1 MPFFLFQLCLID
13 VSQLTHALCVLMH
26 YANMWI
32 SMWEACGHTCFEGI
46 HAQCVYAGML
56 FCGLADMFNFKRRP
70 CLTYVTCWEPHAGVL
85 VSVCLFLCGLFMFG
99 CYFLMF
105 NLLLCHTRS
114 IEGSTQSCDTRG
126 LFNLNT
132 FNWSQW
138 LMTTVLNRSHLSC
151 THVSVS
157 PLCRATKI
165 SYFLSKKHIQWQ
177 SPVSVFS
184 PRPCRI

>member
-1 MPFFLFQLCLID
+1 MLCVFWCIMLICEFPCGKHVGIHVSREFMHNVFMQACYFVGWLTCLILSVGRVLRMWHAENLMLVSWLVCVSFCVVCLCLGVIF
-13 VSQLTHALCVLMH
+13 
-26 YANMWI
+26 W
-32 SMWEACGHTCFEGI
+32 
-46 HAQCVYAGML
+46 
-56 FCGLADMFNFKRRP
+56 
-70 CLTYVTCWEPHAGVL
+70 CLTFF
-85 VSVCLFLCGLFMFG
+85 SV
-99 CYFLMF
+99 
-105 NLLLCHTRS
+105 
-114 IEGSTQSCDTRG
+114 IEGWTQSCDTQG